1 MQKQFVNYEIALK
14 LKELGFDEECFGYFT
29 PMKTWMMEGNE
40 FNSEPHF
47 HGCNWPNDNNTF
59 YFMYIPN
66 TFGDRTE
73 SIKNSQFTKSI
84 ENVAVPLWQQVID
97 WFDTKGVFITIKPYY
112 NNTVLKY
119 GWLLD
124 YETFITG
131 DNFNSRYEAI
141 ENVIITA
148 IELYEITLKEIEN
161 YENNNNT

>member
-1 MQKQFVNYEIALK
+1 MKKQFVSYEIALA

-84 ENVAVPLWQQVID
+84 ENVAVPLWQQVIE
-97 WFDTKGVFITIKPYY
+97 WFRNLHNIYIWISYSKGYDNPYSGY
-112 NNTVLKY
+112 
-119 GWLLD
+119 
-124 YETFITG
+124 
-131 DNFNSRYEAI
+131 
-141 ENVIITA
+141 IITLNKTNGITTGYSKSYEESRKRVILKA
-148 IELYEITLKEIEN
+148 IELCKN
-161 YENNNNT
+161 S